1 MRLEGR
7 GKQRRVGCI
16 VLLWWWDVPR
26 VGIEEKV
33 ERSMMGLKGREVVR
47 NEDLHRIWHEA
58 R

>member
-1 MRLEGR
+1 MRQKGAE
-7 GKQRRVGCI
+7 KS
-16 VLLWWWDVPR
+16 LLHSADLV
-26 VGIEEKV
+26 VECAAHGTQVKV